1 MNTLENYVEAMFND
15 FPKTKENL
23 DVKANILAS
32 MEDKYDDLIANGK
45 TEQVALGIVI
55 SQFGDIS
62 ELKEAFG
69 ISSTDDVIEYL
80 STKRL
85 SDYLSF
91 ARKQACA
98 IALGVSMII
107 LSVIGPIL
115 IGEEQE
121 ILGVTIFLVT
131 VALSVGVF
139 IIYGFRSNDYKGIKA
154 GKYHLL
160 ESDKTIIQIEH
171 TRFKPKY
178 QFAIAT
184 GVIICILSSV
194 VFIILGENGSESL
207 GFVLFFGLIAI
218 AVYLCIVF
226 GMLKTM
232 YNLLLRDEEF
242 IQELQHELQRT
253 RMFGWIYGI
262 TMPLATMIFLWMSWE
277 RWDELDSRPTWLIF
291 PVVAILTHGLVEIL
305 NRVNK
310 NN

>member
-15 FPKTKENL
+15 FLKTKENL

-45 TEQVALGIVI
+45 TEQLALGIVI

-80 STKRL
+80 STERL

-98 IALGVSMII
+98 IALGVCMII
-107 LSVIGPIL
+107 LSVIGPVL

-121 ILGVTIFLVT
+121 ILGVTTFLVT

-139 IIYGFRSNDYKGIKA
+139 IIYGFRSNDCKGIKA

-184 GVIICILSSV
+184 GVIICILSIV

-218 AVYLCIVF
+218 AVYLFIVF

-232 YNLLLRDEEF
+232 YNLLLRDEET
-242 IQELQHELQRT
+242 IQELQHELLKNEDVWLDIWDNHAVSNND
-253 RMFGWIYGI
+253 FS
-262 TMPLATMIFLWMSWE
+262 L
-277 RWDELDSRPTWLIF
+277 DELGTM
-291 PVVAILTHGLVEIL
+291 G
-305 NRVNK
+305 
-310 NN
+310 

>member
-23 DVKANILAS
+23 DVKVNILES

-45 TEQVALGIVI
+45 TEQEALGIVI

-69 ISSTDDVIEYL
+69 ISLTEDVIEYL
-80 STKRL
+80 STERL

-91 ARKQACA
+91 ARKQAYA
-98 IALGVSMII
+98 IALGVCMII
-107 LSVIGPIL
+107 LSVIGPVL

-121 ILGVTIFLVT
+121 ILGATIFLVI

-139 IIYGFRSNDYKGIKA
+139 IIYGFRNSDYKDIKA

-160 ESDKTIIQIEH
+160 ESDKSIIQIEH
-171 TRFKPKY
+171 TRFKPKF

-207 GFVLFFGLIAI
+207 GFVLFFGLISI
-218 AVYLCIVF
+218 AVCLFIVF
-226 GMLKTM
+226 GMLRSM

-253 RMFGWIYGI
+253 RMFSWIYGV

-291 PVVAILTHGLVEIL
+291 PIVAILTHGLVEIL